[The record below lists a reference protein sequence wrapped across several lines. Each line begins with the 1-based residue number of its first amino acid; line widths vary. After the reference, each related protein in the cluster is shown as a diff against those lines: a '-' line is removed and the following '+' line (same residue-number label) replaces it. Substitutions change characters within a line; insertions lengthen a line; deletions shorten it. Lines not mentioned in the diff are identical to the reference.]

1 MAMMPWHQAYLFPR
15 VFNSIAM
22 VLQSIRI
29 PADREGPNRRRRLLV
44 CAVAASPWLAR
55 STEAIDAA
63 KYPNRPIRIV
73 LPSTVGG
80 TSDLIARLFAARLEE
95 GLGQPVVIEARPGA
109 AGRIA
114 VDRVAGAAPDG
125 YTLLLANNGANA
137 IVPADRKAT
146 AMHAGKTLAPVTM
159 LARLPIVIA
168 VTPALGVDTLPDL
181 IARAR
186 GAAAATLFYA
196 SSGDGST
203 SHLAADLL
211 CRRAGIRMVHIPYA
225 GTSAA
230 VKDVLSGEVPVLFTH
245 LGTVAGLIHAGQLR
259 ALAVTGD
266 HRMTEFPDL
275 KTVAEMGYPGFD
287 VTTWHGVMAPANTPY
302 PVIARLYVELVRAVG
317 IPEVQSQLAAMGME
331 PVGSTPEQF
340 SDAIN
345 ADVRRWAEVL
355 RATGRANE

>member
-1 MAMMPWHQAYLFPR
+1 MLRWHQAYPYLC
-15 VFNSIAM
+15 VFDSIAM
-22 VLQSIRI
+22 VLRSIRTM
-29 PADREGPNRRRRLLV
+29 AARKGPNRRRRLLV
-44 CAVAASPWLAR
+44 CAIGASPWLAR
-55 STEAIDAA
+55 SARAADAA
-63 KYPNRPIRIV
+63 TYPNRPVRIV

-80 TSDLIARLFAARLEE
+80 TSDLVARLFASRLEE
-95 GLGQPVVIEARPGA
+95 GLGQPFVIEPRPGA

-137 IVPADRKAT
+137 IVPADQGSA
-146 AMHAGKTLAPVTM
+146 AIDAGGMLAPVTM
-159 LARLPIVIA
+159 LVRLPIVIA

-186 GAAAATLFYA
+186 GAATGPLFYA
-196 SSGDGST
+196 SSAVGST

-211 CRRAGIRMVHIPYA
+211 CRRAGIRMVHVPYA

-245 LGTVAGLIHAGQLR
+245 LGTVAGLVRAGQLR

-266 HRMTEFPDL
+266 HRMEEFPDL
-275 KTVAEMGYPGFD
+275 KTVAEMGYPGYD
-287 VTTWHGVMAPANTPY
+287 VTTWHGVMAPASTPG
-302 PVIARLYVELVRAVG
+302 PVIARLYGEFARALG
-317 IPEVQSQLAAMGME
+317 DPEVQRQLAVMGME

-340 SDAIN
+340 ADAIR
-345 ADVRRWAEVL
+345 ADVRRWAEMA
-355 RATGRANE
+355 RAMGGANE